1 MHADKCL
8 IGDIADVS
16 GGVQLLIAHAP
27 DIPFGILDEFPVA
40 IERIEIERLRS
51 LVVTGYSLGELHMT
65 LANWV
70 DGHGG
75 PPTRLEIGM
84 TASVSFVLSKIG
96 LFCKY

>member
-40 IERIEIERLRS
+40 IERIEIERLRTV
-51 LVVTGYSLGELHMT
+51 VVTGYSLGELHMT
-65 LANWV
+65 LANSV

-84 TASVSFVLSKIG
+84 TASVSFVLGKMG
-96 LFCKY
+96 

>member
-40 IERIEIERLRS
+40 IERIEIERLRTV
-51 LVVTGYSLGELHMT
+51 VVTGYSLGELHMK
-65 LANWV
+65 LANSV
-70 DGHGG
+70 DEHGG
-75 PPTRLEIGM
+75 PPTKLWTGRTPGL
-84 TASVSFVLSKIG
+84 SFGYCELGRIW
-96 LFCKY
+96 Y